1 VDDLHVPPHAYAQEA
16 GWELLPTGGR
26 RDLFFPTVLPLVP
39 PEAVP
44 EVVAGVNIG
53 TPTDQHCPWCGRQLI
68 SLLDIDLH
76 GVANSVLRLSGTR
89 LRATT
94 CDVCSSYGVVF
105 SKNSGTGESIWHPA
119 NARPDY
125 LPDDTSDWDTF
136 PEQPLVLSG
145 EWRHFMESANWMR
158 LDDAAFSQ
166 IGGLPTW
173 IQDAEYP
180 VCPDCS
186 QTMVFFGQ
194 ISNEGF
200 NDWMEGIDYCFLCP
214 QCNVVEALS
223 SIRLRISWELIVPT
237 WQRLDYGRSPFL
249 STIACAAY
257 RRGCVG
263 SPPPPTRT
271 SVLQMRTLLPD
282 QKGGNAYQHTV
293 EHDSLPERGL
303 KADLPCLVSKDPL
316 CGEGSRP
323 AAHESDEEQLY
334 LGDATATAPGKL
346 FVEPVDH
353 ESPQA
358 RADDEEQ
365 IADGNRCDCEQA
377 SEIRQGRSRKG
388 GGTARHRE
396 QRSIHT

>member
-1 VDDLHVPPHAYAQEA
+1 MPNRIDIICDYHMTRSFGTQENLVARSQEVQRIYRELTEAEIAELVQRSLTDANELGTALVCLACWHPGSLKPFHERFIEQGLFYPPLIYHDADEHCGAHLAELIPTSEETLQRHHLLLCMAWAGNSEVQRRFADWRDSPPEWADDLHVPPHTYAQEA
-16 GWELLPTGGR
+16 GWELRPNGER
-26 RDLFFPTVLPLVP
+26 RDLYFPTALPLVP
-39 PEAVP
+39 PEAAP
-44 EVVAGVNIG
+44 EVVAGVKIG

-145 EWRHFMESANWMR
+145 ERRHFMESANWMS

-173 IQDAEYP
+173 IQNAEYP

-194 ISNEGF
+194 ISNEDF
-200 NDWMEGIDYCFLCP
+200 NDWMEGIEYCFLCP
-214 QCNVVEALS
+214 QCNV
-223 SIRLRISWELIVPT
+223 
-237 WQRLDYGRSPFL
+237 
-249 STIACAAY
+249 
-257 RRGCVG
+257 
-263 SPPPPTRT
+263 
-271 SVLQMRTLLPD
+271 
-282 QKGGNAYQHTV
+282 
-293 EHDSLPERGL
+293 
-303 KADLPCLVSKDPL
+303 
-316 CGEGSRP
+316 
-323 AAHESDEEQLY
+323 
-334 LGDATATAPGKL
+334 TAT
-346 FVEPVDH
+346 
-353 ESPQA
+353 SYQ
-358 RADDEEQ
+358 Q
-365 IADGNRCDCEQA
+365 
-377 SEIRQGRSRKG
+377 S
-388 GGTARHRE
+388 
-396 QRSIHT
+396 